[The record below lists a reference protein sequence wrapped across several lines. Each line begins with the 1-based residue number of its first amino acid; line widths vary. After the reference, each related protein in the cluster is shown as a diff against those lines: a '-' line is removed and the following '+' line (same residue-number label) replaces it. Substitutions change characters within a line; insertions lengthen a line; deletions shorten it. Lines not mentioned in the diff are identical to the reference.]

1 MDDATVLSLKKRNLN
16 TSKLKVRFTEKRYIN
31 TLIFVVSLFM
41 LWSIAIMMG
50 NVLKFQSLVMW
61 LFFFLLI
68 VQVFI
73 ELQ

>member
-41 LWSIAIMMG
+41 LWGIAIMMG

>member
-1 MDDATVLSLKKRNLN
+1 MDDATVLSLKKGSLN

-41 LWSIAIMMG
+41 LWGIAIMMG

>member
-16 TSKLKVRFTEKRYIN
+16 TSKLKVGFTEKRYIN
-31 TLIFVVSLFM
+31 TLIFIVSLFM
-41 LWSIAIMMG
+41 LWGIAIMMG

>member
-16 TSKLKVRFTEKRYIN
+16 TSKLKVTFTEKRYIN

-41 LWSIAIMMG
+41 LWGIAIMMG

>member
-73 ELQ
+73 

>member
-1 MDDATVLSLKKRNLN
+1 MDDATVLSLKKGNLN

>member
-1 MDDATVLSLKKRNLN
+1 MDDATVLSLKKGSLN

>member
-16 TSKLKVRFTEKRYIN
+16 TSKLKVTFTDKRYIN

-41 LWSIAIMMG
+41 LWGIAIMMG

>member
-1 MDDATVLSLKKRNLN
+1 MDDATVLSLKKGSLN

-41 LWSIAIMMG
+41 LWGIAITMG
-50 NVLKFQSLVMW
+50 DVLKFQSLVMW